1 MEKMETRNGIH
12 VIDCTNITKPLKDI
26 QDTKEFKIFAEQFGI
41 AMKLNGIAYLINHEI
56 QSDVVSLSF
65 FQ

>member
-1 MEKMETRNGIH
+1 METRNGIH